1 VIFVKRFIPSSSS
14 SSSSSS
20 VQVTMQAK
28 LPPAALEAGPGL
40 GLVVD
45 VLCDSVLGIDC
56 RVLVE

>member
-1 VIFVKRFIPSSSS
+1 MICVKRFIP

-56 RVLVE
+56 RVIVE